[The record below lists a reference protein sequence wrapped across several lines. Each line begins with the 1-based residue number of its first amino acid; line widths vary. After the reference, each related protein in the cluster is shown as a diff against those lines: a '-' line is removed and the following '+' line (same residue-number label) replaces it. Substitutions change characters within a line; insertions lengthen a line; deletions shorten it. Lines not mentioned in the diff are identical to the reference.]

1 MKNNIFAAHARC
13 KLSVDFDSHV
23 FASFGNKCLCRKYV
37 FNLGGTDTE
46 RQSPKRAMRCRMR
59 IAYREPV
66 LALRSGIESA
76 VFFMKVCE
84 SEVVLD
90 KR

>member
-23 FASFGNKCLCRKYV
+23 FASFGNECLCGKYM

-46 RQSPKRAMRCRMR
+46 SQSPERAMRCCMR

-66 LALRSGIESA
+66 LALR
-76 VFFMKVCE
+76 
-84 SEVVLD
+84 
-90 KR
+90 KRDRNCCFLHEGV